1 MLMVMEW
8 GVCVS
13 SDSIVVVVTVV
24 AIELEEEMAFMMET
38 VGVGVC
44 SDNIVMDV
52 GIKVLAECYN
62 DTVLLEGGDGGV

>member
-24 AIELEEEMAFMMET
+24 AIELEEEMAFMVET

-44 SDNIVMDV
+44 SDNIVIDL
-52 GIKVLAECYN
+52 GIKVLAE
-62 DTVLLEGGDGGV
+62 